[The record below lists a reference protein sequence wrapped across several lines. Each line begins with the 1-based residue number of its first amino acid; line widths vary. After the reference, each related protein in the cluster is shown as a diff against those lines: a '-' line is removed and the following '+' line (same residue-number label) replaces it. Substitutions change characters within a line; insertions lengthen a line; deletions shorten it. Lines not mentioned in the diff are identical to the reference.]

1 MSQGFNP
8 RRYRPAD
15 KEQARWA
22 RFSRDFDPIPVIREI
37 QLLVIEALLRR
48 IKAMDRTKRKQRSTV
63 TLHTAYDHEDFRA
76 SIEALLDRIEELDRT
91 TNKDLAKRIRLY
103 IKMIAFQEQWPDEY
117 IEYFH
122 RSDHGHYDLA
132 FEDELKA
139 IGRAKLVSFTCI
151 PAVLCLHRDY
161 LYAYM
166 ARKFKVVEGRSK
178 KKKLV
183 IGDGYAPCDTPKS
196 WLERNRSRLY
206 EELSFWHCSC
216 VYPRDFDIP
225 DSKLEDLEGPG
236 ELIPALLAA
245 IHTGT
250 LTAPSIQQILKR
262 SSRPSKIPPFLA

>member
-8 RRYRPAD
+8 RRYRPSD

-22 RFSRDFDPIPVIREI
+22 RFSRHDIDPIPVIREI

-122 RSDHGHYDLA
+122 RSDHGHYDVA
-132 FEDELKA
+132 FEDEIKA

-151 PAVLCLHRDY
+151 PAVLRLHRDHVY
-161 LYAYM
+161 SYM
-166 ARKFKVVEGRSK
+166 SRRIQVTNGRI
-178 KKKLV
+178 L
-183 IGDGYAPCDTPKS
+183 GDGYAPRHDSPRR

-216 VYPRDFDIP
+216 VYRPDFESL
-225 DSKLEDLEGPG
+225 DSQLDGFKAPG

-245 IHTGT
+245 LHTGT
-250 LTAPSIQQILKR
+250 LTVLSIQQILKR
-262 SSRPSKIPPFLA
+262 ASRPRKIPPFLA